1 MSVRVRFV
9 AVLLGVLGCLVAGSG
24 QSFAA
29 PALPADAAPAA
40 SPTSE
45 EACGALKADIFY
57 SKVRDEAWA
66 WGSVTNSCPGWDA
79 LCSTL
84 YYPSGQVAARWCQ
97 PLFSGYSIELLSGRA
112 TCVTGWYYGR
122 TTAEDG
128 STVVKQ
134 LTSKRK
140 LFTC

>member
-1 MSVRVRFV
+1 MTNVRVRLV
-9 AVLLGVLGCLVAGSG
+9 VVLLGILGCLAAGAG

-29 PALPADAAPAA
+29 PVDVPAAA
-40 SPTSE
+40 SPASE
-45 EACGALKADIFY
+45 EACGALKADVFY

-66 WGSVTNSCPGWDA
+66 WGSITNSCPGWDA

-122 TTAEDG
+122 TTVEDG
-128 STVVKQ
+128 TTVVKQ